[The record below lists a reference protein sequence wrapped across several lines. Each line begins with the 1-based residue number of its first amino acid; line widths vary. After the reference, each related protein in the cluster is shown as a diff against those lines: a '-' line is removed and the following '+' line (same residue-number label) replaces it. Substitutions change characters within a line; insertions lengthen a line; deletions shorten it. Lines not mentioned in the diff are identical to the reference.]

1 MVPTYISTYLERLL
15 PTIRRNT
22 NQSRVSSGHTSILLP
37 PGTST
42 TDPFSKIIVDR
53 RQKLL
58 LTTPT
63 ILYTPITIALQT
75 ALTYSH
81 HKGRTYVV
89 LYQPIPTKFPR
100 PFGRWLH
107 FASADEGSSRRFLIG
122 GITRRCP
129 TRQFICIDNHPS
141 IPKEVVQR

>member
-1 MVPTYISTYLERLL
+1 MVPSQRDFCRQCEETRI
-15 PTIRRNT
+15 
-22 NQSRVSSGHTSILLP
+22 SRVYRLATPLSCFHLALQQQTLFRRDHRRP
-37 PGTST
+37 T
-42 TDPFSKIIVDR
+42 TKVASHHSHYIY
-53 RQKLL
+53 
-58 LTTPT
+58 
-63 ILYTPITIALQT
+63 YTPITIALQT

-81 HKGRTYVV
+81 HKGHTYVV